1 MIISLTI
8 SALLMIAGI
17 TLGKRANRKADPE
30 SALIA
35 VLVFVSGVLMALI
48 AGGLCLI
55 ELLRCRRCTRGKY
68 ALTGLP
74 VSALLYVAG
83 GVGARLN
90 FLRCWP
96 ATGR

>member
-35 VLVFVSGVLMALI
+35 VLVFASGVVMALI

-55 ELLRCRRCTRGKY
+55 
-68 ALTGLP
+68 
-74 VSALLYVAG
+74 
-83 GVGARLN
+83 
-90 FLRCWP
+90 
-96 ATGR
+96 